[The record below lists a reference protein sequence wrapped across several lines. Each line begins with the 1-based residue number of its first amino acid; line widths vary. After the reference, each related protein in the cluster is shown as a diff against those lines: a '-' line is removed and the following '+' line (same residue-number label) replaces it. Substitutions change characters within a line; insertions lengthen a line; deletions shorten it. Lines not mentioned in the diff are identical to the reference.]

1 MIIIKPFHH
10 LGLCPWLLLGELL
23 SGAEAMAYGS
33 WVVRMIMVEMMV
45 EMTVLIM
52 VSGVLVLLNGQDH
65 HGGDDGGSWPD
76 GSSIKKN

>member
-33 WVVRMIMVEMMV
+33 WLVKMIMVEIMV
-45 EMTVLIM
+45 KMTVLIM
-52 VSGVLVLLNGQDH
+52 VRWRWSMVETMVLLRT
-65 HGGDDGGSWPD
+65 
-76 GSSIKKN
+76 ILVEMMVVIMT